1 MDFFKINCPDH
12 PEATL
17 EGFLLD
23 CDELTYGKTGL
34 RPSVIVCPG
43 GGYTYCNA
51 AEGEPVAVR
60 YASRGF
66 HSFVLNYSV
75 CWDAAGFTPLQELS
89 WAIGYIREHAQEWK
103 LDPNKIAVCGFSAG
117 GHLALSSGL
126 LAENKPNAMV
136 LGYPAASAPNL
147 PGMNF
152 MLKLLEGKQDPT
164 DEDAKKYD
172 LVSQITKDAPPV
184 FIAATAQ
191 DLLTP
196 HGALPIAQKYSQFG
210 TNYELH
216 IFQYGPHGY
225 ALANEVTADGSS
237 NNADPAYARWHELS
251 VQWLHKVL
259 GKPELREKNTS
270 MLVEHMKKLGFLPDD
285 AEEKPIL

>member
-1 MDFFKINCPDH
+1 MNYFKIKCPDH

-23 CDELTYGKTGL
+23 CNELTYGKTGL
-34 RPSVIVCPG
+34 RPAVIVCPG

-60 YASRGF
+60 YAARGF

-89 WAIGYIREHAQEWK
+89 WAIGYIREHAEEWK

-136 LGYPAASAPNL
+136 LGYPVVAASAA
-147 PGMNF
+147 PGINF
-152 MLKLLEGKQDPT
+152 MLKLLTGKREVT
-164 DEDAKKYD
+164 DEDAVPFD
-172 LVSQITKDAPPV
+172 LVPQVTKDAPPM
-184 FIAATAQ
+184 FIVATGE
-191 DLLTP
+191 DWLTNNQS
-196 HGALPIAQKYSQFG
+196 LPLVRKYCELG
-210 TNYELH
+210 LTYELH
-216 IFQYGPHGY
+216 VFSFGPHGL
-225 ALANEVTADGSS
+225 ALADETSCNGNSR
-237 NNADPAYARWHELS
+237 NLDPNYAKWHDLS
-251 VQWLHKVL
+251 VEWLLRVL
-259 GKPELREKNTS
+259 GKPEFEYRTGSRMMGIVKE
-270 MLVEHMKKLGFLPDD
+270 LGL
-285 AEEKPIL
+285 